1 MIKDEIMPRS
11 GDSREDIGCDTESPL
26 DDNVRRNR
34 IEKVLSR
41 GDEEAEERYN
51 HVLSELRRTN
61 HLHQCRSQAE
71 DLGASRAS
79 EHEDESTQ
87 RPVVCSNF
95 RNSKPPRSSSENHIT
110 LSRLKELLSPL
121 SRLLDRAPIILRLFL
136 WLLSQSHSV
145 TCPAVCFSADGRYL
159 GNEILESLFRKHAVE
174 DSRIRQLKQEVSSWL
189 SDANVYLDFMDLT
202 GQSTVPVLTSNKIT
216 ADIRSNGVALSRLG
230 ANISNGGRIGE
241 LSGVDA
247 SFVIPTCLLPSHA
260 SIAPLP
266 KSDENDT
273 TSVFMA
279 VRASL
284 PAHFSESFL
293 NFAATLSKTSQ
304 MLDIEEEAGR
314 IGSDKPAFP
323 GIDDEATEN
332 DNHDQSHENESRAHR
347 LREKL
352 PHVHLGVVTKHPIDH
367 LKQSLHKG
375 IKKTAVDKFDGAWFA
390 KWTNK
395 LLRQLEGLDGDV
407 GYSTEIPVSISR
419 DLDEVHYCES
429 S

>member
-1 MIKDEIMPRS
+1 MIKDKIMSRS
-11 GDSREDIGCDTESPL
+11 GNSQEDIEPHTKSPL

-41 GDEEAEERYN
+41 GDVEAEQRYN

-61 HLHQCRSQAE
+61 HLHQCRSQAKNL
-71 DLGASRAS
+71 DASRVS
-79 EHEDESTQ
+79 EHEDESRH

-95 RNSKPPRSSSENHIT
+95 RNSKPPRSSSENQIP
-110 LSRLKELLSPL
+110 LSSLMELLSPL

-136 WLLSQSHSV
+136 WLLSQSHPV

-159 GNEILESLFRKHAVE
+159 GDEILESLFRKHAVE

-189 SDANVYLDFMDLT
+189 SDADVYLDFMNLV

-216 ADIRSNGVALSRLG
+216 ADLRSNGVALSRLG
-230 ANISNGGRIGE
+230 ANITNGGRIGE

-247 SFVIPTCLLPSHA
+247 AFVIPTCLLPSHA

-266 KSDENDT
+266 GKNENDT
-273 TSVFMA
+273 ALVFMA
-279 VRASL
+279 IRASL

-314 IGSDKPAFP
+314 IGNNKPACP
-323 GIDDEATEN
+323 GVDNQTTEN
-332 DNHDQSHENESRAHR
+332 VNHDQSHENESRIQR

-352 PHVHLGVVTKHPIDH
+352 PHVHLGIATKHPVDH

-375 IKKTAVDKFDGAWFA
+375 IKKTAVDKVDGAWFA

-407 GYSTEIPVSISR
+407 GYSTEIPVGITR
-419 DLDEVHYCES
+419 DRE
-429 S
+429 

>member
-1 MIKDEIMPRS
+1 MDKIMSRS
-11 GDSREDIGCDTESPL
+11 GDSQEHIEPDTKSPP
-26 DDNVRRNR
+26 DDNLRRNR

-61 HLHQCRSQAE
+61 HLHQCRSRATTK
-71 DLGASRAS
+71 AS
-79 EHEDESTQ
+79 EHKDESTH

-95 RNSKPPRSSSENHIT
+95 RNSKPPRSSSENQIS
-110 LSRLKELLSPL
+110 LSRLMELLSPL

-145 TCPAVCFSADGRYL
+145 TCPALCFSADGRYL
-159 GNEILESLFRKHAVE
+159 GDEILESLFRKHAVE
-174 DSRIRQLKQEVSSWL
+174 DSRIRQLKHEVSSWL
-189 SDANVYLDFMDLT
+189 SDADVYLDFMNLT

-216 ADIRSNGVALSRLG
+216 ADLRSNGVALSRLG
-230 ANISNGGRIGE
+230 ANIANGGRIGE
-241 LSGVDA
+241 LSGADA

-266 KSDENDT
+266 EPDENDT
-273 TSVFMA
+273 APVFMA
-279 VRASL
+279 IRASL
-284 PAHFSESFL
+284 PAHLSESFL

-314 IGSDKPAFP
+314 IGNNKPAFP
-323 GIDDEATEN
+323 GIDDETTEN
-332 DNHDQSHENESRAHR
+332 DNHDQSHENESHAHR

-352 PHVHLGVVTKHPIDH
+352 SHVHLGVVTKHPIDH

-375 IKKTAVDKFDGAWFA
+375 MKKTAVDKVDGAWFA

-419 DLDEVHYCES
+419 NQEES
-429 S
+429 RSSGSS